1 MERVFSRIPQ
11 DANPENRVD
20 RTPWRP
26 TLLGGQGSGVRGQ
39 DSPPRRRNPSLKTVL
54 LATAAFWAVL
64 ATGCER
70 QKRGEEAV
78 AWVNGEPIAFSTFW
92 DEIKSRYN
100 EVAETSSPQQDVL
113 LVLKKKVL
121 SDLIRERLL
130 LQEASRRG
138 LTVSEGNLQ
147 ARIDTIKEGYTNSP
161 LRKSLIKHSMDYD
174 QWCQALRENMIIEA
188 LFTSV
193 LSEAGEVTGQ
203 EISQYYKDHLDEF
216 LVPEAVQLNQIVVK
230 NRSQAQK
237 LLWRI
242 RRGEDFQALAEK
254 HSIGPEREASGRL
267 GTYRRGELP
276 EPLEKAAFSTP
287 AGKVTSLVETQHG
300 FHLLQVVKRIPS
312 HVRTE
317 EEAHE
322 EIARK
327 ILQEKEQAYY
337 DEWVAR
343 LIHGSDIRVH
353 ASLVDLVVK
362 DEPTKSLPF
371 RNEANR
377 EPK

>member
-1 MERVFSRIPQ
+1 MRHPATRVRLVLAGCF
-11 DANPENRVD
+11 
-20 RTPWRP
+20 
-26 TLLGGQGSGVRGQ
+26 
-39 DSPPRRRNPSLKTVL
+39 L
-54 LATAAFWAVL
+54 LAAL
-64 ATGCER
+64 ATGCDR
-70 QKRGEEAV
+70 QKQGEEAV
-78 AWVNGEPIAFSTFW
+78 AWVNGEPIPFSTFW
-92 DEIKSRYN
+92 DEIKNRYN
-100 EVAETSSPQQDVL
+100 EVTEASSPQQDVL
-113 LVLKKKVL
+113 LVLKRKVL

-138 LTVSEGNLQ
+138 LTVSEEILE
-147 ARIDTIKEGYTNSP
+147 ARIDEIRAGYTNSP
-161 LRKSLIKHSMDYD
+161 LRKSLIKHAMDYD
-174 QWCQALRENMIIEA
+174 HWRQALRENMIMEA

-193 LSEAGEVTGQ
+193 VREAGKVTDQ

-230 NRSQAQK
+230 NRSKAQK
-237 LLWRI
+237 LLRRI
-242 RRGEDFQALAEK
+242 RRGERFEALAEK
-254 HSIGPEREASGRL
+254 YSIGPEKEASGRL

-300 FHLLQVVKRIPS
+300 FHLLQVVKRMPS
-312 HVRTE
+312 HVQTE
-317 EEAHE
+317 EEAQE

-327 ILQEKEQAYY
+327 LLQEKEQALY

-343 LIHGSDIRVH
+343 LIHDSDIRVH

-371 RNEANR
+371 QSEANR
-377 EPK
+377 EPQ